1 MSPIPVSLQPGR
13 AQTIVLGQAQCQVAR
28 HSISQGFLKK
38 SSPQTVPGLPGSSDG
53 KESTYNAGDL
63 GLIPGLGISPRG
75 GHGNLF
81 QYSSQEN
88 SMDRGIWRGTV
99 HGVAESDST
108 EWLNTA
114 HTFRNASKILVSLFL
129 PVSISSKKYII
140 FSDMFQGRQCH

>member
-1 MSPIPVSLQPGR
+1 MG
-13 AQTIVLGQAQCQVAR
+13 
-28 HSISQGFLKK
+28 GFL
-38 SSPQTVPGLPGSSDG
+38 GSSDG

-88 SMDRGIWRGTV
+88 SMDRGIWQGTV

-108 EWLNTA
+108 EGLNTA